1 VRGGQIVISV
11 ADEADV
17 PSTSSAVWRVESGS
31 VTVRG

>member
-1 VRGGQIVISV
+1 VISV

-17 PSTSSAVWRVESGS
+17 PSFSSAVWDVTDGV